1 MSPSIKPL
9 RHREQQLG
17 QLQLLLNLPQP
28 PDVLVHGPSCTGKSS
43 IVK

>member
-1 MSPSIKPL
+1 MSTTSKPL